1 MNTENILMNL
11 RAFLLKKS
19 GGEDFSDTEFRRTLD
34 VTHTVQDED
43 TGEEREITRKAVK
56 IITSGRGSR
65 KKFITLVPMK
75 SLAVEEYT
83 FPFANTTKIR
93 EALRL
98 QALPYTAA
106 GELELFPVTLER
118 TGRGASG
125 LVWYASPYELDIP
138 SLPGDSGTGKIWPA
152 PLAFISGLQD
162 YNGSGVTMWVD
173 EENICSLLWQENKPI
188 LYRWRKLADE
198 HSEEKE
204 IAWYDAYCSAKSL
217 DRGGNFVVN
226 AVNADED
233 DDDTG
238 EEFAEVVSESVKICP
253 WIEGVNL
260 SRRAL
265 EGARDLERSVRLLTR
280 AAVWLLILGGL
291 ALGGSF
297 LRWQQVTGQIQEVR
311 TRSENYYKQTFEPER
326 TGRIANPVAFAR
338 DKIAEISGTG
348 TAGHPIEEVMADL
361 GEIFGQAQNKTV
373 TLDVIRYN
381 SEGFDCTGTAP
392 DMTTVLNFRK
402 AWEDRDNKAQVD
414 NTQFVAGIGYRFD
427 LRVRWN

>member
-1 MNTENILMNL
+1 MNTGHILMNL
-11 RAFLLKKS
+11 RTFLLKKQ
-19 GGEDFSDTEFRRTLD
+19 GGEDFSNTEFRRTVD
-34 VTHTVQDED
+34 VTQTIQDED

-56 IITSGRGSR
+56 LITSGKGRH

-83 FPFANTTKIR
+83 FPFSNATKIR

-98 QALPYTAA
+98 QALPYSAA
-106 GELELFPVTLER
+106 GELELFPVTLAR

-125 LVWYASPYELDIP
+125 LVWYASPSELEIP
-138 SLPGDSGTGKIWPA
+138 GLPGDSGTGKIWPA
-152 PLAFISGLQD
+152 PLAFVSGLQS

-188 LYRWRKLADE
+188 LYRWRKLSDGA
-198 HSEEKE
+198 EEKE
-204 IAWYDAYCSAKSL
+204 LAWYDTYCSAKEL

-226 AVNADED
+226 AAND
-233 DDDTG
+233 DDDG
-238 EEFAEVVSESVKICP
+238 DEADEEFAQVVSESVKACP
-253 WIEGVNL
+253 WIDGVNL

-265 EGARDLERSVRLLTR
+265 EGARDLERSVRLLTK
-280 AAVWLLILGGL
+280 AAVWLLILGGA

-297 LRWQQVTGQIQEVR
+297 IRWQQVTGQIQEVR
-311 TRSENYYKQTFEPER
+311 ARSENYYRQTFEPQR

-348 TAGHPIEEVMADL
+348 TSGHPIEEVMADL
-361 GEIFGQAQNKTV
+361 GEIFGEAQNKTV

-402 AWEDRDNKAQVD
+402 AWEDRDNRAQVD

>member
-1 MNTENILMNL
+1 MKTDSMLMTL
-11 RAFLLKKS
+11 RAFLQKQGS
-19 GGEDFSDTEFRRTLD
+19 EDFSDTEFRRTVD
-34 VTHTVQDED
+34 VTQTIIDEA

-56 IITSGRGSR
+56 LITSGTPST
-65 KKFITLVPMK
+65 KKHITLVPMK

-83 FPFANTTKIR
+83 FPFTNNTKIR

-98 QALPYTAA
+98 QALPYSAA
-106 GELELFPVTLER
+106 GELELFTSTITR
-118 TGRGASG
+118 SGKGACG
-125 LVWYASPYELDIP
+125 IVWYVSPSELSLP
-138 SLPGDSGTGKIWPA
+138 VLPGDTSTGKIWPA
-152 PLAFISGLQD
+152 PLAFVSGLQT
-162 YNGSGVTMWVD
+162 YNGSGVTMWID
-173 EENICSLLWQENKPI
+173 EDNVCSLLWQDYKPM
-188 LYRWRKLADE
+188 LYRWRKLSDGAPQ
-198 HSEEKE
+198 KE
-204 IAWYDAYCSAKSL
+204 LAWYDAYCSVKEL

-226 AVNADED
+226 AANDYVD
-233 DDDTG
+233 DAG
-238 EEFAEVVSESVKICP
+238 EFAQVVSYSVKVCP
-253 WIEGVNL
+253 WLGAVNL

-265 EGARDLERSVRLLTR
+265 EGARDLERTVRLLTR
-280 AAVWLLILGGL
+280 VAVWLLILGGL
-291 ALGGSF
+291 ALGGHF
-297 LRWQQVTGQIQEVR
+297 LRWQKLNSLIQNVS
-311 TRSENYYKQTFEPER
+311 TRSYNYYRQTFDPQI

-338 DKIAEISGTG
+338 DKIAELSGTG

-361 GEIFGQAQNKTV
+361 GEIFASDQNNTV